1 MTIVAAITFTVLST
15 LLAIFQLALVLGA
28 PLGRFVWGGQNDVL
42 PTRLRRGSLFAI
54 LLYIGFSVIVLAASG
69 ALSIAVLEPV
79 GGLLSWMIVVYLG
92 FGVLMNVFSR
102 SKPERFVMTPV
113 TLILTVCALIVAL
126 GWTWTR

>member
-28 PLGRFVWGGQNDVL
+28 PLGRFVWGGQSDVL

>member
-1 MTIVAAITFTVLST
+1 MTVVAAITFTALMVVLT
-15 LLAIFQLALVLGA
+15 IFQLALVLGA
-28 PLGRFVWGGQNDVL
+28 PLGRFAWGGQNDVL

-69 ALSIAVLEPV
+69 VLSIAVLEPV

-126 GWTWTR
+126 GWPWTR